1 MRDIGP
7 DLRPNDYAKDNE
19 ANGEA
24 KTTSSAQEKEPSV
37 VEDLGQ
43 FYSLSQIG
51 EFMDYYLICYS
62 NGMGLVAVTLY
73 GILLIY
79 AYIVFEEL
87 FFGNRGVFFFVVIWK
102 LEFIFYGKCLL
113 SNLSFCL

>member
-7 DLRPNDYAKDNE
+7 DLRPNDYTKDHE

-24 KTTSSAQEKEPSV
+24 KTTSSAPEKEPSV

-43 FYSLSQIG
+43 LSLSNWGIYG
-51 EFMDYYLICYS
+51 VVSKVVYNLLFKW
-62 NGMGLVAVTLY
+62 NGLVAKTLY

-79 AYIVFEEL
+79 AYIVF
-87 FFGNRGVFFFVVIWK
+87 VVLYFLEIGIPILWK
-102 LEFIFYGKCLL
+102 NVYLPISL
-113 SNLSFCL
+113 SVLRIM